1 MGQFRQISTFVE
13 VVAKGSLSAAAR
25 AEGIAPAM
33 IGRRLDA
40 LEQRLGVKLLQR
52 TTRKLA
58 LTNEGAAF
66 LEDCQRIL
74 GELEEA
80 EAAVAERSV
89 KASGHLLISAP
100 AGFGRQHVAP
110 LIPSFVAEHRDVTV
124 SLNLNDR
131 LVDLI
136 GEGIDVA
143 IRIASLSDSSL
154 VSTKLADNQR
164 VLVGSPA
171 YLKRAGTPRIPAD
184 LAKHNCLAISSEG
197 SQRGWTFR
205 ENGKNVI
212 LKVAGNMVCNDG
224 EVLHDWA
231 LAGKGLAWRS
241 MWEVGAEIAS
251 GQLVTVLDQFA
262 APGNDIYAVFA
273 QRRHLP
279 LRIRA
284 FVDFL
289 RHSYSQPI
297 TGANALSEDAGPAG
311 ASAASRL
318 RCSPLRAR
326 TDVRFSATSAF
337 ATMCAGVT
345 QEQSRSLPLTQ
356 STQKRAAEPIKHT
369 QNPCLTEI

>member
-13 VVAKGSLSAAAR
+13 VVARGSLSAAAR

-40 LEQRLGVKLLQR
+40 LETRLGVKLLQR

-58 LTNEGAAF
+58 LTDEGAAF

-80 EAAVAERSV
+80 ESAVSERSV
-89 KASGHLLISAP
+89 RASGHLLVSAP

-110 LIPSFVAEHRDVTV
+110 LLPSFLAEHRELT
-124 SLNLNDR
+124 LNLNLTDR
-131 LVDLI
+131 MVDVI
-136 GEGIDVA
+136 GEGVDVA
-143 IRIASLSDSSL
+143 IRIASPTDSSL
-154 VSTKLADNQR
+154 VGSKLADNQR
-164 VLVGSPA
+164 VVVAAPA
-171 YLKRAGTPRIPAD
+171 YLKRHGTPATLAD

-205 ENGKNVI
+205 DHGKTVT

-224 EVLHDWA
+224 AVLHDWA

-241 MWEVGAEIAS
+241 MWEVAA
-251 GQLVTVLDQFA
+251 QLEAGRLCTVLDSYA

-289 RHSYSQPI
+289 RHAYAQP
-297 TGANALSEDAGPAG
+297 DYW
-311 ASAASRL
+311 R
-318 RCSPLRAR
+318 R
-326 TDVRFSATSAF
+326 
-337 ATMCAGVT
+337 
-345 QEQSRSLPLTQ
+345 
-356 STQKRAAEPIKHT
+356 
-369 QNPCLTEI
+369 

>member
-1 MGQFRQISTFVE
+1 MAQFRQISTFVE

-25 AEGIAPAM
+25 AEGIAPAV

-74 GELEEA
+74 TELEDA
-80 EAAVAERSV
+80 EAAVTERS
-89 KASGHLLISAP
+89 AHATGHLLISAP

-110 LIPSFVAEHRDVTV
+110 LLPSFLTEHRDLRTT
-124 SLNLNDR
+124 LNLNDR
-131 LVDLI
+131 VVDLI
-136 GEGIDVA
+136 GEGVDVA

-154 VSTKLADNQR
+154 VGVKLADNQR
-164 VLVGSPA
+164 VLVATPA
-171 YLKRAGTPRIPAD
+171 YLKRHGTPRTLDD
-184 LAKHNCLAISSEG
+184 LNKHNCLAFSTDG

-205 ENGKNVI
+205 QDGQIVT
-212 LKVAGNMVCNDG
+212 LKVGGNMGCNDG
-224 EVLHDWA
+224 AVLHDWV

-241 MWEVGAEIAS
+241 MWEVGGDIDA
-251 GQLVTVLDQFA
+251 GRLRTVLDEYA

-273 QRRHLP
+273 QRNHLP

-289 RHSYSQPI
+289 RRTYAQP
-297 TGANALSEDAGPAG
+297 GYWRKA
-311 ASAASRL
+311 
-318 RCSPLRAR
+318 
-326 TDVRFSATSAF
+326 
-337 ATMCAGVT
+337 
-345 QEQSRSLPLTQ
+345 
-356 STQKRAAEPIKHT
+356 
-369 QNPCLTEI
+369 

>member
-1 MGQFRQISTFVE
+1 MSQIKGVHVGQFRQISTFVE
-13 VVAKGSLSAAAR
+13 VVARGSLSAAAR

-40 LEQRLGVKLLQR
+40 LEARLGVKLLQR

-58 LTNEGAAF
+58 LTDEGAAF

-80 EAAVAERSV
+80 ESAVAERSAR
-89 KASGHLLISAP
+89 ASGHLLVSAP

-110 LIPSFVAEHRDVTV
+110 LLPSFLAEHRDVTV
-124 SLNLNDR
+124 NLNLNDR
-131 LVDLI
+131 VVDVV
-136 GEGIDVA
+136 GEGVDVA

-154 VSTKLADNQR
+154 IGVKLADNQR
-164 VLVGSPA
+164 VLVASPA
-171 YLKRAGTPRIPAD
+171 YLKRHGIPETLAD
-184 LAKHNCLAISSEG
+184 LARHNCLAISSEG

-205 ENGKNVI
+205 DNGKLVT

-241 MWEVGAEIAS
+241 MWEVGTEIEA
-251 GQLVTVLDQFA
+251 GTLRTVLDRFA
-262 APGNDIYAVFA
+262 APGNDIHAVFA

-289 RHSYSQPI
+289 RRTYAQP
-297 TGANALSEDAGPAG
+297 DYW
-311 ASAASRL
+311 
-318 RCSPLRAR
+318 RA
-326 TDVRFSATSAF
+326 
-337 ATMCAGVT
+337 
-345 QEQSRSLPLTQ
+345 
-356 STQKRAAEPIKHT
+356 
-369 QNPCLTEI
+369 

>member
-1 MGQFRQISTFVE
+1 MAQFRQISTFVE

-25 AEGIAPAM
+25 AEGIAPAV

-74 GELEEA
+74 TELEDA
-80 EAAVAERSV
+80 EAAVTERS
-89 KASGHLLISAP
+89 AHATGHLLISAP

-110 LIPSFVAEHRDVTV
+110 LLPSFLTEHRDLRTT
-124 SLNLNDR
+124 LNLNDR
-131 LVDLI
+131 VVDLI
-136 GEGIDVA
+136 GEGVDVA

-154 VSTKLADNQR
+154 VGVKLADNQR
-164 VLVGSPA
+164 VLVATPA
-171 YLKRAGTPRIPAD
+171 YLKRHGTPRTLDD
-184 LAKHNCLAISSEG
+184 LGKHNCLAFSTDG

-205 ENGKNVI
+205 QDGQI
-212 LKVAGNMVCNDG
+212 ITLKVGGNMGCNDG
-224 EVLHDWA
+224 AVLHDWV

-241 MWEVGAEIAS
+241 MWEVGGDIDA
-251 GQLVTVLDQFA
+251 GRLRTVLDEYA

-273 QRRHLP
+273 QRNHLP

-289 RHSYSQPI
+289 RRTYAQP
-297 TGANALSEDAGPAG
+297 GYWRKA
-311 ASAASRL
+311 
-318 RCSPLRAR
+318 
-326 TDVRFSATSAF
+326 
-337 ATMCAGVT
+337 
-345 QEQSRSLPLTQ
+345 
-356 STQKRAAEPIKHT
+356 
-369 QNPCLTEI
+369 

>member
-1 MGQFRQISTFVE
+1 MDQFKQISTFVD
-13 VVAKGSLSAAAR
+13 VVARGSLSAAAR

-40 LEQRLGVKLLQR
+40 LEERLGVKLLQR
-52 TTRKLA
+52 TTRKIA

-74 GELEEA
+74 ADLENA
-80 EAAVAERSV
+80 EAAVSERSAR
-89 KASGHLLISAP
+89 ASGHLLISAP

-110 LIPSFVAEHRDVTV
+110 LIPSFLAQHRDMAVT
-124 SLNLNDR
+124 LNLNDR
-131 LVDLI
+131 VVDLI

-143 IRIASLSDSSL
+143 IRIAALSDSSL
-154 VSTKLADNQR
+154 IGVKLADNRR
-164 VLVGSPA
+164 VIVASPA
-171 YLKRAGTPRIPAD
+171 YIKRHGAPASLDD
-184 LAKHNCLAISSEG
+184 LGKHNCLAISSEG

-205 ENGKNVI
+205 QNGKNVT

-224 EVLHDWA
+224 AVLHDWA

-241 MWEVGAEIAS
+241 MWEVGTEIES
-251 GQLVTVLDQFA
+251 GKLVTVLDEFA

-289 RHSYSQPI
+289 RREYAQP
-297 TGANALSEDAGPAG
+297 GYWRKS
-311 ASAASRL
+311 
-318 RCSPLRAR
+318 
-326 TDVRFSATSAF
+326 
-337 ATMCAGVT
+337 
-345 QEQSRSLPLTQ
+345 
-356 STQKRAAEPIKHT
+356 
-369 QNPCLTEI
+369 